1 MVELPITALVL
12 HQRFA
17 AIDARERLLELLAA
31 SDPRSDRVVLATCH
45 RVEVYFAGGVGQADA
60 LERESRGVV
69 GEALVRMRG
78 VEAVAHLFA
87 VAAGLDS
94 AVQGEPQI
102 FRQVRATLV
111 GARPPL
117 DPLLRRLLER
127 ALALARSLR
136 RASGLT
142 RISRSVGSLAVDEVA
157 RLVDDPAR
165 SNVLVVGAGEM
176 GKLAVRALSRR
187 FHSIVIANRDRARA
201 EALAATAGARA
212 IALADVAANL
222 DQVDAIVSA
231 ADTRGAVLSRETL
244 APRAARK
251 PLVLVDIAVPRSV
264 GAEARAVPGLIYR
277 TVDDLDGSVALS
289 QVETE
294 RMRAACVHAAEEF
307 AREITARAAAR
318 AIRDLRLRAED
329 VRARQLARALR
340 RLGHLN
346 ERDRRV
352 VETLAT
358 GVMNAILH
366 EPTVA
371 LRRSPERSADAIALF
386 GAEAA
391 GR

>member
-1 MVELPITALVL
+1 
-12 HQRFA
+12 
-17 AIDARERLLELLAA
+17 
-31 SDPRSDRVVLATCH
+31 
-45 RVEVYFAGGVGQADA
+45 
-60 LERESRGVV
+60 
-69 GEALVRMRG
+69 
-78 VEAVAHLFA
+78 
-87 VAAGLDS
+87 
-94 AVQGEPQI
+94 
-102 FRQVRATLV
+102 
-111 GARPPL
+111 
-117 DPLLRRLLER
+117 
-127 ALALARSLR
+127 
-136 RASGLT
+136 
-142 RISRSVGSLAVDEVA
+142 
-157 RLVDDPAR
+157 
-165 SNVLVVGAGEM
+165 
-176 GKLAVRALSRR
+176 VRALSRR
-187 FHSIVIANRDRARA
+187 FQSIVIANRDRARA
-201 EALAATAGARA
+201 EAVAATAGARA

-222 DQVDAIVSA
+222 DHVDAIVSA